1 MCFFSVCVR
10 VWVCHVWVCSKTV
23 QALRSWLQDATPFYS
38 PLHFI
43 VYRRKQELAGM
54 LLVRTFIGTADAP
67 KKKHGL
73 RVRALIGQSIA

>member
-54 LLVRTFIGTADAP
+54 LLVRTLAP
-67 KKKHGL
+67 QMHKKKHGL
-73 RVRALIGQSIA
+73 RVVALIGQSVA